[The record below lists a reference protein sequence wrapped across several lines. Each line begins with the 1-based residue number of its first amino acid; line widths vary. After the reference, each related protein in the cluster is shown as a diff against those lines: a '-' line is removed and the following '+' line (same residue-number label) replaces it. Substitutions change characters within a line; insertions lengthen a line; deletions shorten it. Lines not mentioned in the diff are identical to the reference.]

1 MVALVFFASS
11 NSLTRVWIKS
21 SEFLQSIQ
29 GIKVYL
35 PDYLGYEISVF
46 VVIGLLLLW
55 YILVS
60 YNEETDKFV
69 VEM

>member
-1 MVALVFFASS
+1 MALVFFASS

-21 SEFLQSIQ
+21 SETLQSIQ
-29 GIKVYL
+29 GVKIYL

-46 VVIGLLLLW
+46 FTIGLLFLW
-55 YILVS
+55 YILVN

>member
-1 MVALVFFASS
+1 MALVFFASS

-21 SEFLQSIQ
+21 SETLQSIQ
-29 GIKVYL
+29 GVKVYL

-46 VVIGLLLLW
+46 FTMGLLFLW
-55 YILVS
+55 YILVN